1 MDWTVYAFMF
11 PVCIV
16 IAMIAM
22 ASGIS
27 GAALLSP
34 TLIIGFPLL
43 GIPTLTAA
51 AAIGT
56 RLFVEFSGFASGVV
70 GYLRRQLVD
79 MRTVRALVVVSVPV
93 AAAAGFLAGAIDP
106 RLLKAIYGV
115 LMLPLAVGLWRQSSE
130 ELRPG
135 SSDPKPR
142 HSEAK
147 DEDED
152 EELSRVEDADGN
164 STSGERATA
173 APDVR

>member
-1 MDWTVYAFMF
+1 M
-11 PVCIV
+11 
-16 IAMIAM
+16 
-22 ASGIS
+22 
-27 GAALLSP
+27 
-34 TLIIGFPLL
+34 
-43 GIPTLTAA
+43 TAA

-56 RLFVEFSGFASGVV
+56 SLFVEFSGFASGVV

-115 LMLPLAVGLWRQSSE
+115 LMLPLAVVLWRQSSE
-130 ELRPG
+130 ELRPR
-135 SSDPKPR
+135 SSDPR
-142 HSEAK
+142 ATARRRTRTRS
-147 DEDED
+147 
-152 EELSRVEDADGN
+152 SRGSRTPTAT